1 MNEDTH
7 SISRRDEHLRVLGLL
22 IGLLAGAM
30 VYWLLGGAD
39 DLDEPGRRLA
49 AVAVLM
55 ACWWMSEA
63 IPLAATALVPV
74 VVFPALGVLPVS
86 ETTSSYGHPLIFLF
100 MGGLMLGKGLEV
112 WGAHRR
118 LALLI
123 ISLVG
128 TSPKRV
134 VASVLLC
141 GAVLSAFVSNTA
153 TAMMMLPIVGSVAS
167 LTCVQRDDDASG
179 HAARFHACLLL
190 SLAYGCSIGG
200 IATLMGTPPNGF
212 MAGFVQQELG
222 VEISYA
228 RWLWIGVPI
237 TAIMLPICW
246 AYMVFIAMPVRVQ
259 RVEGGKRQIKAM
271 LRELGVMTRPE
282 LLAVLIFSLTALL
295 WISHGWLEGALGLP
309 RVHDA
314 SIAIFGALMMFVCPS
329 GQQKQRRVL
338 NWAQAQQIPWGILLL
353 FGGGLALASGV
364 SNTGLDVWIG
374 QQVANLGNPGEL
386 PMLGGMCTLIVFLT
400 EMTSNTATTST
411 MLPVLTALAEGLGVA
426 PMKLVLVATVGA
438 SCAFMLPVATPP
450 NAIVFA
456 SGKVTIRQMAKAG
469 LGLNI
474 IAIVVITLF
483 VWLFADELLGL
494 DRPDVEAVPTQ
505 TMPISDAPA
514 S

>member
-1 MNEDTH
+1 
-7 SISRRDEHLRVLGLL
+7 
-22 IGLLAGAM
+22 
-30 VYWLLGGAD
+30 
-39 DLDEPGRRLA
+39 
-49 AVAVLM
+49 
-55 ACWWMSEA
+55 
-63 IPLAATALVPV
+63 
-74 VVFPALGVLPVS
+74 
-86 ETTSSYGHPLIFLF
+86 
-100 MGGLMLGKGLEV
+100 
-112 WGAHRR
+112 
-118 LALLI
+118 
-123 ISLVG
+123 
-128 TSPKRV
+128 
-134 VASVLLC
+134 
-141 GAVLSAFVSNTA
+141 
-153 TAMMMLPIVGSVAS
+153 
-167 LTCVQRDDDASG
+167 
-179 HAARFHACLLL
+179 
-190 SLAYGCSIGG
+190 
-200 IATLMGTPPNGF
+200 
-212 MAGFVQQELG
+212 
-222 VEISYA
+222 
-228 RWLWIGVPI
+228 
-237 TAIMLPICW
+237 
-246 AYMVFIAMPVRVQ
+246 
-259 RVEGGKRQIKAM
+259 
-271 LRELGVMTRPE
+271 
-282 LLAVLIFSLTALL
+282 
-295 WISHGWLEGALGLP
+295 
-309 RVHDA
+309 VHDA

-386 PMLGGMCTLIVFLT
+386 PMLGGVCTLIVFLT